1 MTLAVPVR
9 EVLTSDCGKVEMPAR
24 AATRLA
30 LVIEY
35 DGTRYAGSQYQSAL
49 PTIQSELEDAI
60 LALTAEKVRISL
72 AGRTD
77 AGVHAH
83 GQVVSFNTSSA
94 LPVYTFITG
103 LNHYLPTD
111 IAVKSASVVDAA
123 FDPRRSASRREY
135 EYRIL
140 NSATRSAIWH
150 GRAYLVPG
158 ALDAEAMDQAAQLM
172 VGEHDFASFV
182 TSPEDESKST
192 VRSMYEAKVTREG
205 DMVLVKLVASAFLQ
219 HQVRNTVGALVRV
232 GQGKMTQQEFQD
244 IINVREFGLA
254 GPTVPACGLY
264 LKKVYYGNESEEGN

>member
-49 PTIQSELEDAI
+49 PTIQSEMEDAI
-60 LALTAEKVRISL
+60 LALTSEKVRVSL

-83 GQVVSFNTSSA
+83 GQVVSFTTGSA
-94 LPVYTFITG
+94 LPEHTFVSG
-103 LNHYLPTD
+103 LNHYLPED
-111 IAVKSASVVDAA
+111 ISVRSARIVPES
-123 FDPRRSASRREY
+123 FDPRRSASKREY

-140 NSATRSAIWH
+140 NSSARSAIWH
-150 GRAYLVPG
+150 GRAFLVPG
-158 ALDAEAMDQAAQLM
+158 VLDAEAMHRAAQLLL
-172 VGEHDFASFV
+172 GEHDFASFV

-192 VRSMYEAKVTREG
+192 VRSMYEAKVTRDG
-205 DMVLVKLVASAFLQ
+205 DMVLVRLVASAFLQ